1 MNNTRIEN
9 VLKRSKADAI
19 LVSDPTAIYY
29 LIGKRIYPGERFLAL
44 VLRRDQKPVLFLN
57 NLFPFEE
64 DEQVKV
70 VRYNDGDN
78 VSDLLCPYIG
88 KDEVLGVDK
97 MLVARFLLPMQ
108 QAKLAKEFIDGSIA
122 VDKTRAVKDEH
133 EKELMRKSSAINDA
147 AMERFKKLHDLEEEP
162 YVIPLVREVS
172 KDLIDGFVGQEA
184 AAHNQRPVNMGL
196 VRNDEGEFETTPAS
210 QGVRINE
217 EASKEAI
224 YKYLTETWTGGEPRC
239 SMEMEILEP
248 KGTEEELAKVKDVL
262 GEGSTDFSSS
272 SSSRAKNVI
281 NGTNKINGSVVYPG
295 EEFSVLDHLVPFNEE
310 NGYDPAPSYN
320 EGRTEDSFGGGIC
333 QVSTTLYLAVLR
345 SELEVVERHC
355 HSMTVSYVKPSMD
368 AAIASGSKDF
378 VFKNN
383 TDAPIYIYANADDR
397 TVTMR
402 IYGMETRDEGHKVS
416 FESEVYEK
424 KDPEG
429 IKLTANTHYG
439 FGHIKYVQGARPDIR
454 ARLWKIVTE
463 NGEEVSREEINTSHY
478 EMVKETYEIGV
489 VSGSETATSEMF
501 HAVDHND
508 LNEVNRVINKYG
520 TYSTGYSDD

>member
-1 MNNTRIEN
+1 MKKLLI
-9 VLKRSKADAI
+9 I
-19 LVSDPTAIYY
+19 MTA
-29 LIGKRIYPGERFLAL
+29 LL
-44 VLRRDQKPVLFLN
+44 VLTCIPTIAGAVERDRALT
-57 NLFPFEE
+57 
-64 DEQVKV
+64 
-70 VRYNDGDN
+70 VREGHISTEAASADGDRILEGVFIGPVD
-78 VSDLLCPYIG
+78 VSGLTEEQARNKVQTLIDEMTQQRLTVQIGDSEDTLPIWDADYTWVNTDAPREAAELGKSGNLL
-88 KDEVLGVDK
+88 
-97 MLVARFLLPMQ
+97 
-108 QAKLAKEFIDGSIA
+108 
-122 VDKTRAVKDEH
+122 
-133 EKELMRKSSAINDA
+133 
-147 AMERFKKLHDLEEEP
+147 ERFKELHDLEEEP